1 MRQIRPFI
9 MTLMLGIVSP
19 LAFAYPDKPIRIV
32 VPYTAGGGTDITARL
47 FGNELATAFKQT
59 VIVENK
65 PGGNTII
72 GMQAIARAEP
82 DGYTIGL
89 VTDAHSINQAIRKAM
104 PFDPVKDFAGVSME
118 MPMKS
123 LQ

>member
-1 MRQIRPFI
+1 

>member
-1 MRQIRPFI
+1 
-9 MTLMLGIVSP
+9 MLGIVSP

-89 VTDAHSINQAIRKAM
+89 VSGIRR
-104 PFDPVKDFAGVSME
+104 AGKIARRRKEICS
-118 MPMKS
+118 
-123 LQ
+123 